1 MNEIRNLVSK
11 YDFKVK
17 KYYNRGKTRIIDTDK
32 GKFVFKKKSTPTKE
46 ELYNYLSAK
55 KFNNYIKPYNQLED
69 DYEIY
74 PYVDDLIEDTDDK
87 ALDIIYLISMLHN
100 KTTFY
105 KNFPLDEKNKIYE
118 EHIKQLDYLTS
129 YYDNIR
135 WIIEQQKYPSPSNY
149 LLLRNISLIYIS
161 IDSAR
166 HFLKKWYKVVKDK
179 KTKRVSRI
187 HGNLALNHLIESDNI
202 YLISWDKSKIDI
214 PVLDF
219 YEFYKNDYLNVNF
232 IDLFSIYL
240 SKYPLHEEEKY
251 FLFFLMLTP
260 EKLELNNSEIINTRY
275 VYNLI
280 DYLAKTNEFVSKHD
294 SKQAK
299 HETRDE
305 KQ

>member
-1 MNEIRNLVSK
+1 MNEIRNLVGK

-17 KYYNRGKTRIIDTDK
+17 KYYNRGKTKIIDTDK

-74 PYVDDLIEDTDDK
+74 PYVDDLIKDTDDK
-87 ALDIIYLISMLHN
+87 ALDIIYLISVLHN

-105 KNFPLDEKNKIYE
+105 KNFSLDEKNKIYE
-118 EHIKQLDYLTS
+118 EHTKQLDYLTS

-135 WIIEQQKYPSPSNY
+135 WIIEQKNYPSPSNY

-166 HFLKKWYKVVKDK
+166 YFLKQWYKLVKDK

-219 YEFYKNDYLNVNF
+219 YEFYKNDYLNINF

-280 DYLAKTNEFVSKHD
+280 DYLAKTNEFISKHD
-294 SKQAK
+294 PKQTN
-299 HETRDE
+299 HEARDK